1 MPNEVAVSL
10 VRYRSRMP
18 ESRTVGI
25 LDRATVSA
33 LTPVLPTPIVRA
45 TAPGG
50 VHKTMLRRWAGVGV
64 LAALAVSGVACGS
77 APTPT
82 LSPGPVV
89 DPEEAQV
96 LRELAF
102 GYWEA
107 FNAYEPDRVLAYLE
121 DEYRQQREEQI
132 RTDIGRIDLFNVQLG
147 VSEEAPPWI
156 IDHNHREMYLTM
168 KEPLGTRR
176 IRMEFRDVAGEWKIT
191 SAEEV
196 K

>member
-1 MPNEVAVSL
+1 
-10 VRYRSRMP
+10 
-18 ESRTVGI
+18 
-25 LDRATVSA
+25 
-33 LTPVLPTPIVRA
+33 
-45 TAPGG
+45 
-50 VHKTMLRRWAGVGV
+50 MLRRWAGVGV

-77 APTPT
+77 TPTPT

-107 FNAYEPDRVLAYLE
+107 FNAYEPDRVLGYLE
-121 DEYRQQREEQI
+121 DEYRAQREEQI
-132 RTDIGRIDLFNVQLG
+132 RTDIGSIKRFRVQLG

-156 IDHNHREMYLTM
+156 IDHDYREMYLTM

-191 SAEEV
+191 SAEEA